1 MNIENID
8 LVYIVSQNLKDS
20 IGENVA
26 NIFLNDEIVDSAKGK
41 STTFQRVMLNRYFY
55 NLLLTYRAY
64 VNNPVHNATYMLV
77 NDGETEDWIKLFNIF
92 VLPFIKDNYVFKVV
106 YDC

>member
-26 NIFLNDEIVDSAKGK
+26 NIFLNDEIVNSANITNTNSDK
-41 STTFQRVMLNRYFY
+41 
-55 NLLLTYRAY
+55 
-64 VNNPVHNATYMLV
+64 
-77 NDGETEDWIKLFNIF
+77 ETACTIGAGGNHAGT
-92 VLPFIKDNYVFKVV
+92 V
-106 YDC
+106 YDR